1 MKKTATLVCL
11 LALFALS
18 SHAQVIFQ
26 EDFDGIGGPTAGGAG
41 TYTFPTGWLLRNVD
55 NRTPTGSVAYVN
67 EAWERR
73 EDFSFNV
80 ADSAAF
86 STSWYAPAGA
96 ADDWMWTPPIAIPA
110 VDGLMRLS
118 WNAVAYDPT
127 YPDGYEVRVMAEPNV
142 PTGGTG
148 VMGNQVSA
156 STVVFSTAAEN
167 SAWTRREVNLSAY
180 AGQTIRVAFRNVSND
195 KFVLLIDD
203 VMLERVLDFDAAL
216 VNPSKIIF
224 PKVPVSQNLP
234 HSFFGRINNQ
244 GANTLSG
251 AYIKATVFDSAD
263 QEVFSTQS
271 APVDVPFL
279 ATSDTL
285 WAAASF
291 IADAP
296 GKYTVRIETVLP
308 GVADQRPSNDAY
320 IDSVEITQAVFARD
334 NGIINGVLGIGSTT
348 PGYLGTIYPIHSVTE
363 LSSLSAYLAGT
374 VQPGH
379 TMSIGATVMKFQ
391 NGTPGTVLFDAP
403 ARTLTSADTLKWHNF
418 MVSPTLNLLPGD
430 TIFVSLKEIDSTLAI
445 GLASGIFL
453 PRTNFVDWPTN
464 PVPGWGAVEA
474 YGASFAKQ
482 FMIRAHF
489 ECVTDPTATSVASG
503 NTAVTSFQP
512 YSDTRYY
519 YADNCSVLVAKVT
532 GGDVISAISGNTT
545 ARVWIDAAQPAHFV
559 KRHYEITSET
569 NAETAT
575 ADVTL
580 YFTQAEFETFNNV
593 NAVKLPTGPGDAAGI
608 ANLKI
613 EKRGG
618 TSGDGTGL
626 PDTYPGTTATIDPD
640 DANITWNPDAERWEV
655 TFPVAGFSGFFV
667 KTQSEPLPLRLVH
680 FNGKREKGFNHL
692 SWQTAQEENVSHF
705 QVERSIDA
713 QAFATVHSVPA
724 RNGASQQYGYSDAH
738 NHDGKVYYRLKM
750 VDQDKTFAYSRIIVL
765 DGQGATPVT
774 VFPNPAKTILKL
786 DVSDP
791 DILGTTAVLID
802 INGRAR
808 KHFSITGQ
816 TQDINV
822 QQLSTGTY
830 WIRLDDGRS
839 FRFVKE

>member
-26 EDFDGIGGPTAGGAG
+26 EDFDGVPGPTAGGAG

-55 NRTPTGSVAYVN
+55 NRTPEGSVAYVN

-73 EDFSFNV
+73 EDFSHNV

-86 STSWYAPAGA
+86 STSWYTPAGA
-96 ADDWMWTPPIAIPA
+96 ADDWMWTLPIAIPA

-118 WNAVAYDPT
+118 WNAVSYDPA
-127 YPDGYEVRVMAEPNV
+127 YRDGYEVRVMAEPNV

-148 VMGNQVSA
+148 VTGNQVSA
-156 STVVFSTAAEN
+156 STVVFSTAAES
-167 SAWTRREVNLSAY
+167 SAWTRHEVDLSAY

-216 VNPSKIIF
+216 VNPSKITF

-234 HSFFGRINNQ
+234 HSFFGQINNQ

-251 AYIKATVFDSAD
+251 AYIKASVFDSAD

-271 APVDVPFL
+271 APVNVPFL

-285 WAAASF
+285 WATTSF
-291 IADAP
+291 VADAP

-308 GVADQRPSNDAY
+308 GVTDQRPSNDAY
-320 IDSVEITQAVFARD
+320 IDSVEITQTVFARD
-334 NGIINGVLGIGSTT
+334 NGIVNGVLGIGGTT

-363 LSSLSAYLAGT
+363 LSSLSAYLVGT
-374 VQPGH
+374 VQPGN

-403 ARTLTSADTLKWHNF
+403 ARTLTSTDALKWHNF

-445 GLASGIFL
+445 GLASGIFI

-474 YGASFAKQ
+474 YGLSFAKQ
-482 FMIRAHF
+482 FMIRANF
-489 ECVTDPTATSVASG
+489 ECVTDPAATSVASG
-503 NTAVTSFQP
+503 NTTVTSFQP
-512 YSDTRYY
+512 HSDTRYY

-532 GGDVISAISGNTT
+532 GGDVVSAISGNTT

-559 KRHYEITSET
+559 KRHYEITPET

-575 ADVTL
+575 GEVTL

-593 NAVKLPTGPGDAAGI
+593 NAVKLPTGPSDAAGI

-626 PDTYPGTTATIDPD
+626 PDTYPGATTTIDPD
-640 DANITWNPDAERWEV
+640 DANVTWNPDAERWEV

-692 SWQTAQEENVSHF
+692 SWQTSQEENVSHF
-705 QVERSIDA
+705 QIERSIDA
-713 QAFATVHSVPA
+713 KTFATVHSVPA

-750 VDQDKTFAYSRIIVL
+750 VDQDKTFAYSRIIAL
-765 DGQGATPVT
+765 DGKGVGPVT
-774 VFPNPAKTILKL
+774 VFPNPAKTTLKL

-802 INGRAR
+802 INGRIR
-808 KHFSITGQ
+808 KHLSITGQ